1 MTPHMKQ
8 IALDI
13 GLATGPTLASFFAG
27 PNEAA
32 LRHLELWVGDKSSSA
47 TRSPVPIY
55 LWGSEGSGKTH
66 LLKATRTALSEQ
78 GASVGWLDASMLEPP
93 EFDERWA
100 TVLMDDVH
108 LYTAVQQH
116 AAFNWFVNAQTQQI
130 GVLGAGVLPPADLK
144 LRDDLRTR
152 LGWGHIFQLHVLSE
166 PERRAVLR
174 QAADARGVFLGDE
187 VMDYMLTRF
196 SRDLGSLME
205 LLDLIDGYAL
215 QTKRGITIP
224 LIKSMMEN
232 S

>member
-1 MTPHMKQ
+1 MKQ

-32 LRHLELWVGDKSSSA
+32 FRHLELWVGDKATAA

-66 LLKATRTALSEQ
+66 LLRAVQTALREQ
-78 GASVGWLDASMLEPP
+78 GFEVGWLDASVLAPP

-100 TVLMDDVH
+100 AVLLDEVH

-116 AAFNWFVNAQTQQI
+116 AAFNWFVNAQTHQT
-130 GVLGAGVLPPADLK
+130 GVLGAGALPPADLK

-152 LGWGHIFQLHVLSE
+152 LGWGHIFQLQVLSE

-174 QAADARGVFLGDE
+174 QAAEARGLVLGEE

-205 LLDLIDGYAL
+205 LLDLLDGYAL

-232 S
+232 T